1 MSSRAAS
8 IWPCNISVISCHYDI
23 IQLEKESSDFMK
35 NVYLNT
41 EGITQLAVLFFWS
54 SKIMVVP
61 RLQTVGVLGLKINQI
76 EAVI

>member
-8 IWPCNISVISCHYDI
+8 IWPYNISVISCHYDI

-41 EGITQLAVLFFWS
+41 EGKTQLAALFF
-54 SKIMVVP
+54 
-61 RLQTVGVLGLKINQI
+61 
-76 EAVI
+76 